1 VLVPE
6 ESLEDAQHAIE
17 AMTDP
22 DELIGGR

>member
-6 ESLEDAQHAIE
+6 NALEAAQDAIE